1 MEANSKATRMTKPLP
16 HKIHLEKGKKGSK
29 LGFFIL
35 TLIVL
40 GIIGIIIFGVTFIY
54 PRILPQSN
62 LAEHLPA
69 AETVGYIEMDGLNL
83 PTKLMADGGQEKFI
97 GFLSQLV
104 EFEFQ
109 PAVKAFGTG
118 KVAYVLL
125 DVEGEVDKPVLLI
138 QAKSKGTAMSYFKT
152 LLLDSESVTESEDE
166 NAIYSFEQGQP
177 YSFKFLDR
185 YVAISNDENLLEQL
199 KKNPE
204 KSLSADPDYQ
214 KSINNLPRNKWL
226 SGYLNVKKISLA
238 KNEGTRNLLEP
249 LKATLH
255 NFAFTV
261 RQDEKGFQLNTFLN
275 LDKTLLSLSAKNP
288 EEKFSH
294 QLTDYLPS
302 ENLALYVGG
311 QNFAEEWLN
320 TLETL
325 SNFNPSYGLILEGL
339 VRGQTDKIF
348 GTEVNLR
355 NDLYPLFEGEYA
367 LALGK
372 TEQSN
377 EIELVLAHQDK
388 AFVEKKMRKMAQGF
402 ESIAASFAPKIS
414 VVTLPDGSESRE
426 LVPDDTTLNKVTDK
440 VGDNEVNCTEVGSKT
455 AFCYSVTD
463 EVVVMA
469 NSKELLEKSLKA
481 KGTSSLSE
489 GSAFKETTGN
499 LSQISDEITFMNLER
514 LNSLLAAYPYVQ
526 LLEPLTT
533 QLDSA
538 SWVKQYFD
546 DGVST
551 EGYVLLK

>member
-1 MEANSKATRMTKPLP
+1 MTKPLP